1 MALRAAIAEQ
11 LRGQR
16 FDRRLA
22 LLLLLGVLAVAAA
35 LSPRLR
41 ELLLVLLDPQ
51 ELWLLLPWGLGALLL
66 LVPIAGIVSL
76 VSQYAFWEGWL
87 AGLPDPASLFPAP
100 PAPPALAPPRP
111 PGSPAG
117 QATPRGYVIYLDGIH
132 QYSFDH
138 PPRVTA
144 FLADLEQRLGP
155 AMALVRGFETYTVMP
170 VPLAEDRGGAWFWRR
185 LFALQEEHPQPW
197 VRTLTAALVQANNII
212 KVGISSDRRY
222 GPIGHY
228 ELALRIAQRLA
239 HAGFHPSQGAGL
251 VLLGYSGGAEM
262 ALGAAD
268 YLQRLCPVP
277 LRVITLC
284 GVFSGNHPLERLEA
298 IGTVVGSR
306 DPVAAFGRVAYPAR
320 SALAPLSP
328 WRRALRRG
336 RVARRT
342 IAGMGHSG
350 LHGPFAREHREPL
363 LTAILSLMAI

>member
-11 LRGQR
+11 LRGLR
-16 FDRRLA
+16 LDRRLA
-22 LLLLLGVLAVAAA
+22 LALLLSLLGVGAG

-41 ELLLVLLDPQ
+41 ELLLALLDPQ
-51 ELWLLLPWGLGALLL
+51 ELWLLLPWGLAALLL

-87 AGLPDPASLFPAP
+87 AGLPDPASLFADS
-100 PAPPALAPPRP
+100 P
-111 PGSPAG
+111 PGPSPPGAPAG
-117 QATPRGYVIYLDGIH
+117 AIPPRGYVIYLDGIH

-138 PPRVTA
+138 PPRVA
-144 FLADLEQRLGP
+144 SFLAELERRLGP

-185 LFALQEEHPQPW
+185 LFALQEQHPRAW
-197 VRTLTAALVQANNII
+197 VRALTGALVQANNII

-239 HAGFHPSQGAGL
+239 HAGFHPGQGASL

-262 ALGAAD
+262 AFGAAD

-284 GVFSGNHPLERLEA
+284 GVFSGSHPLERLEA

-320 SALAPLSP
+320 SPLAPFSP

-336 RVARRT
+336 EVGRRT
-342 IAGMGHSG
+342 VAGMGHNG
-350 LHGPFAREHREPL
+350 THGPFALEHRERL
-363 LTAILSLMAI
+363 LTAILSLLAA